1 MIATHY
7 QRLLLVTTLA
17 HQTGVGAVATGTVI
31 SSSQTL
37 FVYAETAT
45 TPNCTSENA
54 FDVTIN
60 YTPVADAPA
69 DVTACDSYTLPA
81 LAVGNY
87 FTNSGGVG
95 PVATGTVITTSQTLY
110 VYAETATTPNCTSE
124 NAFDVTIN

>member
-7 QRLLLVTTLA
+7 QRLLLVTTLLIL
-17 HQTGVGAVATGTVI
+17 GVLDPVATGTVI
-31 SSSQTL
+31 STSQTL
-37 FVYAETAT
+37 YVYAETAT

-81 LAVGNY
+81 LAVG
-87 FTNSGGVG
+87 TTL
-95 PVATGTVITTSQTLY
+95 AHQTVLEQLQQ
-110 VYAETATTPNCTSE
+110 EQ
-124 NAFDVTIN
+124 